1 MEDWCLEPVVASCKL
16 WHWRNIQ
23 RGSCN
28 FWQRAV
34 ACRSP
39 RLGGVGVVPGTIVG
53 GAIGGVVGTFGG
65 GYLGTLSVDKVYG
78 R

>member
-1 MEDWCLEPVVASCKL
+1 MALEKYSKGQLQLLAKSC
-16 WHWRNIQ
+16 
-23 RGSCN
+23 C
-28 FWQRAV
+28 V
-34 ACRSP
+34 RSP
-39 RLGGVGVVPGTIVG
+39 RFGGVGVVPGTIVG